1 MNLKK
6 VLCAALSTVTAVS
19 LLASCGGKGKMQ
31 MDKAELKG
39 PKAYDEQIELKIPVY
54 DRGMQGQADVDN
66 NYWTNYVQKN
76 FGDKYNIKM
85 TFVPVTRKED
95 VTVFN
100 ELLAAGEEPD
110 ILFSYDYPTMISY
123 YSRGAFQPIDEDVLK
138 TYAPTFYE
146 KTKDLE
152 EYTKVDDQRYFLA
165 ATRPLAYNWVT
176 LIRTDWLEK
185 AGLSMPTNQEEYVN
199 ALKKFKELK
208 LGGENTIPATE
219 SLYNAYFPNYEY
231 REYPLS
237 EEDNAM
243 YSDITVA
250 SLTYDATKQKLKYMN
265 QLYNDG
271 LISPEWY
278 LDKDGNQKQADFVS
292 GKAGVFGFY
301 LSQNPPV
308 LQTLLQNCPD
318 AKVAVLDAGAGYPE
332 GTKPAGR
339 ADWPFGMV
347 SGISVDCEHP
357 EAVLMYFEWL
367 AQDENLF
374 VMQNGIENV
383 TYKVEDEIPVLID
396 DYTGEERLNYNSNK
410 DMWCLVTEGKDY
422 GSDEKNFAVQK
433 KTYAPAGFEDLI
445 QQSYDGYQKTKE
457 YKYTDFLFDRSIDS
471 LSQYAET
478 LKSKWEVIQVDLIN
492 CKPEEFDAKYE
503 AACKEYLDAGY
514 QAVLDEKEQAYADMK
529 K

>member
-1 MNLKK
+1 MKGIDVSNHNGKINWSK
-6 VLCAALSTVTAVS
+6 VKSDGVELVYI
-19 LLASCGGKGKMQ
+19 
-31 MDKAELKG
+31 KATEG
-39 PKAYDEQIELKIPVY
+39 
-54 DRGMQGQADVDN
+54 
-66 NYWTNYVQKN
+66 T
-76 FGDKYNIKM
+76 
-85 TFVPVTRKED
+85 
-95 VTVFN
+95 
-100 ELLAAGEEPD
+100 
-110 ILFSYDYPTMISY
+110 
-123 YSRGAFQPIDEDVLK
+123 
-138 TYAPTFYE
+138 TYQ
-146 KTKDLE
+146 DL
-152 EYTKVDDQRYFLA
+152 
-165 ATRPLAYNWVT
+165 
-176 LIRTDWLEK
+176 WLENHYQG
-185 AGLSMPTNQEEYVN
+185 ARSVGLFTGFYHFLVGTSQPESQAHNFYNQIKDKKNDLIPCLDIEVSGFDVGNY
-199 ALKKFKELK
+199 ALRFLKKFKELK

-422 GSDEKNFAVQK
+422 GSDEKNLAVQK

-457 YKYTDFLFDRSIDS
+457 YKYTDFLFDRAIDS

>member
-1 MNLKK
+1 M
-6 VLCAALSTVTAVS
+6 
-19 LLASCGGKGKMQ
+19 
-31 MDKAELKG
+31 
-39 PKAYDEQIELKIPVY
+39 
-54 DRGMQGQADVDN
+54 
-66 NYWTNYVQKN
+66 
-76 FGDKYNIKM
+76 
-85 TFVPVTRKED
+85 
-95 VTVFN
+95 
-100 ELLAAGEEPD
+100 
-110 ILFSYDYPTMISY
+110 
-123 YSRGAFQPIDEDVLK
+123 
-138 TYAPTFYE
+138 
-146 KTKDLE
+146 
-152 EYTKVDDQRYFLA
+152 
-165 ATRPLAYNWVT
+165 
-176 LIRTDWLEK
+176 
-185 AGLSMPTNQEEYVN
+185 
-199 ALKKFKELK
+199 
-208 LGGENTIPATE
+208 
-219 SLYNAYFPNYEY
+219 
-231 REYPLS
+231 
-237 EEDNAM
+237 
-243 YSDITVA
+243 
-250 SLTYDATKQKLKYMN
+250 
-265 QLYNDG
+265 
-271 LISPEWY
+271 
-278 LDKDGNQKQADFVS
+278 
-292 GKAGVFGFY
+292 
-301 LSQNPPV
+301 
-308 LQTLLQNCPD
+308 QNCPD

-422 GSDEKNFAVQK
+422 GSDEKNLAVQK

-478 LKSKWEVIQVDLIN
+478 LKSKWEVIQVDVIN